1 MPQQLKKSI
10 GLWSAVAIVIGSV
23 IGSGI
28 FMRPAS
34 MAQRLGSPWLI
45 LVVWLVAGAASMLGA
60 MIYAELG
67 AMFPETGGP
76 YIYLQKT
83 YGNFVGYIYGWS
95 TMAVINTAGI
105 ASIIY
110 VGAQYAGFFLPL
122 PQFSHATQMAVK
134 LHIPYLADIYPLQ
147 DFGVKALASAVVVV
161 FMILNYLSTRYGNAL
176 QFVATLMKTLALL
189 LLVFGLFFSGQGH
202 AANFVTNSPAF
213 HFHWLPVIAGFMAAT
228 SGAFSSY
235 DGWQNI
241 TLVAGEMENPRKN
254 ISRSLFIGVGAC
266 IAIYVITTLSYN
278 YVLPIGEIARS
289 PLVAA
294 DAMKKVLGVAAAGLV
309 SGLIII
315 SAFGATQANILTNA
329 RVIFVMG
336 EDGSF
341 FPWAGRVHPRFG
353 TPGNAVI
360 VISVWAILFIFS
372 GSFDILADMF
382 VFMTWVFHGLVAVG
396 LFILRK
402 RMPSAERPYAVW
414 GYPWIPLIF
423 IAFTCFYLVT
433 TICNDVSAYRN
444 GEAPIINSLFGLALT
459 AAGIPFYLY
468 FQRKSRGHEK

>member
-1 MPQQLKKSI
+1 MTQQLKKSI
-10 GLWSAVAIVIGSV
+10 GLWSAVSIVMGSM

-34 MAQRLGSPWLI
+34 MAQRLGSPKL
-45 LVVWLVAGAASMLGA
+45 LLLVWLVAGAASMLGA
-60 MIYAELG
+60 MIYSELG

-83 YGNFVGYIYGWS
+83 YGNFVAYIYGWS

-122 PQFSHATQMAVK
+122 PQFSPATVAAVK
-134 LHIPYLADIYPLQ
+134 LHIPFLADIYPLQ
-147 DFGVKALASAVVVV
+147 DFGVKALASAVVIL
-161 FMILNYLSTRYGNAL
+161 FMFLNYLSTRYGNAL
-176 QFVATLMKTLALL
+176 QFIATLMKTIALV
-189 LLVFGLFFSGQGH
+189 LLVFGLFFSGKGH
-202 AANFVTNSPAF
+202 VANFVTDAPSF
-213 HFHWLPVIAGFMAAT
+213 HFQWLPVLAGFMAAT

-241 TLVAGEMENPRKN
+241 TLVAGEMENPKRN
-254 ISRSLFIGVGAC
+254 ISKSLFIGVGAC
-266 IAIYVITTLSYN
+266 IVIYVVITLAYN
-278 YVLPIGEIARS
+278 YVLPIGEMAHS
-289 PLVAA
+289 SLVAA
-294 DAMKKVLGVAAAGLV
+294 DAMKKVLGVAAAGLI
-309 SGLIII
+309 SALIIV
-315 SAFGATQANILTNA
+315 SAFGATQANVLTNA

-336 EDGSF
+336 GDGSF
-341 FPWAGRVHPRFG
+341 FPWAGKVHPRFG

-360 VISVWAILFIFS
+360 IICIWTILFIFS

-382 VFMTWVFHGLVAVG
+382 VFMTWVFHGLIAVALLV
-396 LFILRK
+396 LRR
-402 RMPSAERPYAVW
+402 RMPLAERPYSVW
-414 GYPWIPLIF
+414 GYPWIPVLF
-423 IAFTCFYLVT
+423 IAFTCFYLVVT
-433 TICNDVSAYRN
+433 VCNDISAYRS

-468 FQRKSRGHEK
+468 FQRKSKGHA